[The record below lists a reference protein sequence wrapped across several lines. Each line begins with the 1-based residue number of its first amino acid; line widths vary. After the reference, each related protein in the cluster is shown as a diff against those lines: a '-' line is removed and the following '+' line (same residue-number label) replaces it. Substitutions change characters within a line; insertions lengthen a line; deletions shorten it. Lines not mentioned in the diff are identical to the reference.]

1 MQRLLGPGAIVLA
14 AGAAVGVLLRSD
26 DPPSPPPIVP
36 RQVLA
41 GVEPTTRVEPA
52 PLGNRVAAARPVTHS
67 AGATPPPAKP
77 PEPQAVERLE
87 ALLDADDHAGLRSFV
102 LDDRSWA
109 RFEAFRQLLE
119 RGGRDELPGL
129 LPLFDQDA
137 PVVHG
142 LLGDAC
148 AAGGDAPLAERLA
161 AGLAGWEG
169 GAQRAAAGAVLAI
182 DADPARGQVSAHAR
196 RAAVETLTAQATRAD
211 PLSGEAACDALA
223 RGRAD
228 TVAAPLRALASDRG
242 LDPGVRLAAIEA
254 LPDDARGPL
263 CAALAADHPSH
274 PVGRLAARIADR
286 AASRD

>member
-14 AGAAVGVLLRSD
+14 AGAAVGVLLRSA

-137 PVVHG
+137 K
-142 LLGDAC
+142 
-148 AAGGDAPLAERLA
+148 E
-161 AGLAGWEG
+161 
-169 GAQRAAAGAVLAI
+169 
-182 DADPARGQVSAHAR
+182 
-196 RAAVETLTAQATRAD
+196 AAVISRVSLFDLHFVHR
-211 PLSGEAACDALA
+211 
-223 RGRAD
+223 
-228 TVAAPLRALASDRG
+228 DR
-242 LDPGVRLAAIEA
+242 
-254 LPDDARGPL
+254 
-263 CAALAADHPSH
+263 
-274 PVGRLAARIADR
+274 
-286 AASRD
+286 